1 MIQQEGPGWRLARDL
16 SRNGFSF
23 LIGGEFWAAELTEM
37 EVKGLHAL
45 LVELVHQHSL
55 IRDQLMEEESITLEL
70 EQQEWWGCLDG
81 TRDHWGL
88 QVVLQGSGSGMQRRR
103 GLEGAW
109 PAPAAQAFLAALRT
123 VLD

>member
-1 MIQQEGPGWRLARDL
+1 MIQQEGPGWRLACDL
-16 SRNGFSF
+16 SRKGFPF
-23 LIGGEFWAAELTEM
+23 LIGGELWAVELTET

-45 LVELVHQHSL
+45 LVELVHQHTL
-55 IRDQLMEEESITLEL
+55 ILDQLMEEESITLEL

-81 TRDHWGL
+81 TRDRWGL
-88 QVVLQGSGSGMQRRR
+88 QVVLQGSGMQRRR

>member
-16 SRNGFSF
+16 SRNGFPF
-23 LIGGEFWAAELTEM
+23 LIGGEFWAVELTET
-37 EVKGLHAL
+37 EVTGLHAL

-88 QVVLQGSGSGMQRRR
+88 QVVLQGNGMQQRR

>member
-16 SRNGFSF
+16 SRNGFPF
-23 LIGGEFWAAELTEM
+23 LIGGEFWAVELTEM
-37 EVKGLHAL
+37 EVTGLHAL

-81 TRDHWGL
+81 TRDYWGL
-88 QVVLQGSGSGMQRRR
+88 QVVLQGSGMQRRR

>member
-1 MIQQEGPGWRLARDL
+1 MIQQEGPGWRLACDL
-16 SRNGFSF
+16 SRKGFPF
-23 LIGGEFWAAELTEM
+23 LIGGELWAVELTET

-88 QVVLQGSGSGMQRRR
+88 QVVLQGSGMHRR

-109 PAPAAQAFLAALRT
+109 PAPAAQAFLAALKT
-123 VLD
+123 VFD

>member
-1 MIQQEGPGWRLARDL
+1 MIQQEGPGWRLAHDL
-16 SRNGFSF
+16 SRNGFPF
-23 LIGGEFWAAELTEM
+23 LIGGESWAVELTEM
-37 EVKGLHAL
+37 EMKGLHAL
-45 LVELVHQHSL
+45 LVELDYQCTL
-55 IRDQLMEEESITLEL
+55 ICDQLMEEESITLEL

-81 TRDHWGL
+81 TRARWGL
-88 QVVLQGSGSGMQRRR
+88 QVVLQGNEMQRR

>member
-16 SRNGFSF
+16 SRNGFPF
-23 LIGGEFWAAELTEM
+23 LIGGEFWAVELTEM

-45 LVELVHQHSL
+45 LVELVHQHTL
-55 IRDQLMEEESITLEL
+55 IRDQLMEDESITLEL
-70 EQQEWWGCLDG
+70 QQQAWWGCLDG
-81 TRDHWGL
+81 TRDRWGL
-88 QVVLQGSGSGMQRRR
+88 QVVLQGSEMQQR
-103 GLEGAW
+103 GLEGSW